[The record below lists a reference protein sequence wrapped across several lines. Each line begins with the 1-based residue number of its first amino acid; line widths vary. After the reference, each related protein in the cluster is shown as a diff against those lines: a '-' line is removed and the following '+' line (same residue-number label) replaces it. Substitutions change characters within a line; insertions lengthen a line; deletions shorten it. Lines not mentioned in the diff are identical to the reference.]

1 MTGSVVTVGSFDGM
15 HLGHRAV
22 VAEALERARAGG
34 RQAVLVTFEPH
45 PASVLDPRQA
55 PPRLTLGPE
64 RREILAELG
73 LDCAVIL
80 RFDRALAAMSAE
92 EFVREVLRARYGM
105 RELVLGQDH
114 GFGHGREGDRNSL
127 PALGARLGF
136 GVTVVPPVPD
146 ASGQPI
152 SSSRIRSALAAGD
165 LRRAAEW
172 LGRPYRISA
181 EVVPGAG
188 RGRSI
193 GVPTVNLAGPLAAKA
208 LPPDGVWAARVEW
221 GGGTAGAMLNQGPR
235 PTVGDATRSLEAHLF
250 GFDEDL
256 YGRMVRIEWVERL
269 RDTQKFPSLD
279 ALRAQLER
287 DREQALA
294 ILARGPWTSTARPTG
309 AR

>member
-1 MTGSVVTVGSFDGM
+1 MTGSAVTVGSFDGM

-22 VAEALERARAGG
+22 VAELLRRARHGG
-34 RQAVLVTFEPH
+34 RQVVLVTFEPH
-45 PASVLDPRQA
+45 PGAVLDPGNA

-64 RREILAELG
+64 RKEILAELG
-73 LDCAVIL
+73 LDRAVIL
-80 RFDRALAAMSAE
+80 RFDRGLAAMSAE
-92 EFVREVLRARYGM
+92 AFVQEFLLARHGM

-114 GFGHGREGDRNSL
+114 GFGHGREGDRKSL
-127 PALGARLGF
+127 PALGTRLGF

-146 ASGQPI
+146 AQGNPI
-152 SSSRIRSALAAGD
+152 SSSRIRDALAAGD
-165 LRRAAEW
+165 LSRAAEW

-188 RGRSI
+188 RGKSI
-193 GVPTVNLAGPLAAKA
+193 GVPTINLAGPLAGKA

-221 GGGTAGAMLNQGPR
+221 GGGTAGAMLNQGHR
-235 PTVGDATRSLEAHLF
+235 PTVGDPTRSLEAHLF
-250 GFDEDL
+250 GLNENL
-256 YGRMVRIEWVERL
+256 YGRMVRVEWVERL
-269 RDTQKFPSLD
+269 RDIQKFPSLD

>member
-1 MTGSVVTVGSFDGM
+1 MRGSVVTVGSFDGM

-22 VAEALERARAGG
+22 VDQLLERARSGG

-45 PASVLDPRQA
+45 PAAVLDPENA

-64 RREILAELG
+64 REELLGELG
-73 LDCAVIL
+73 LDRAVIL
-80 RFDRALAAMSAE
+80 RFDRELAAMSAE
-92 EFVREVLRARYGM
+92 QFVREVLLARYAM

-114 GFGHGREGDRNSL
+114 GFGRAREGDRKSL
-127 PALGARLGF
+127 PGLGARLGF

-146 ASGQPI
+146 AAGTPI
-152 SSSRIRSALAAGD
+152 SSSRIRAALGAGD
-165 LRRAAEW
+165 LGRAAEW
-172 LGRPYRISA
+172 LGRPYRITA

-188 RGRSI
+188 RGKGI
-193 GVPTVNLAGPLAAKA
+193 GVPTINLAGPLAGKA

-235 PTVGDATRSLEAHLF
+235 PTVDDPTRSLEAHLF
-250 GFDEDL
+250 GVDQEL

-269 RDTQKFPSLD
+269 RDTQKFASLD

-294 ILARGPWTSTARPTG
+294 ILARGTWTSTARPTG

>member
-1 MTGSVVTVGSFDGM
+1 MSGSVVTVGSFDGM

-22 VAEALERARAGG
+22 VDQLLERARGGG

-45 PASVLDPRQA
+45 PASVLDPENA

-64 RREILAELG
+64 REELLAELG
-73 LDCAVIL
+73 LDRAVIL
-80 RFDRALAAMSAE
+80 RFDGELAAMSAE
-92 EFVREVLRARYGM
+92 QFVREILLARYEM

-114 GFGHGREGDRNSL
+114 GFGRGREGDRNSL
-127 PALGARLGF
+127 PGLGARLGF

-146 ASGQPI
+146 AGGTPI
-152 SSSRIRSALAAGD
+152 SSSRIRSALGAGD
-165 LRRAAEW
+165 LGRAAEW
-172 LGRPYRISA
+172 LGRPYRITA

-188 RGRSI
+188 RGKGI
-193 GVPTVNLAGPLAAKA
+193 GVPTINLAGPLAGKA

-235 PTVGDATRSLEAHLF
+235 PTVGDTGRSLEAHLF
-250 GFDEDL
+250 GLDEAL
-256 YGRMVRIEWVERL
+256 YGRTVRIEWVERL
-269 RDTQKFPSLD
+269 RDTQKFASLD
-279 ALRAQLER
+279 ALRAQLEQ

-294 ILARGPWTSTARPTG
+294 ILARSPWTSTARPTG